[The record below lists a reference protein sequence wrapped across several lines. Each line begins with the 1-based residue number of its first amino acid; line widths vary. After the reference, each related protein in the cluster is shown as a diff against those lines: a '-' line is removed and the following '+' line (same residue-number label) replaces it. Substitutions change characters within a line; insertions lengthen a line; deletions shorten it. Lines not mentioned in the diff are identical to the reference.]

1 MRPQLQRFTGW
12 LRNLDLFVLLA
23 FLTLVLGILAFVLIA
38 DVVRAHSTQSMDE
51 WIIRSLRRPDNPSI
65 PIGPAWMQEVGRDL
79 TALGGVI
86 VLALVSLAVVVFLAI
101 VRAYHAMLFF
111 LAAILGGW
119 LLSTLL
125 KNAFDRPRPDVVPH
139 LSQAYTSSF
148 PSGHS
153 MMSAILYLT
162 LGALLARLVESMW
175 LKLYFVAVALV
186 VTFLVGCSRVYMGV
200 HYPTDVL
207 AGWCAG
213 LSWALLCWLAARF
226 LQRHGAVESSA
237 TGPDAPP
244 ANGARET
251 T

>member
-1 MRPQLQRFTGW
+1 MRPQLKRFTGW

-23 FLTLVLGILAFVLIA
+23 FLALVLGILAFVLIA
-38 DVVRAHSTQSMDE
+38 DVVRARSTQSMDE
-51 WIIRSLRRPDNPSI
+51 WIILSLRRPDDKNI
-65 PIGPAWMQEVGRDL
+65 PIGPVWMQEVGRDL
-79 TALGGVI
+79 TALGGVV

-162 LGALLARLVESMW
+162 
-175 LKLYFVAVALV
+175 VAL
-186 VTFLVGCSRVYMGV
+186 
-200 HYPTDVL
+200 
-207 AGWCAG
+207 
-213 LSWALLCWLAARF
+213 SWPAWWKAC
-226 LQRHGAVESSA
+226 GSSC
-237 TGPDAPP
+237 TSSPWPWW
-244 ANGARET
+244 
-251 T
+251 